1 MRKPTAAVIAAL
13 AGAMF
18 PTTGFTQDIEAGVSA
33 YDTGDY
39 EKALKKNR
47 PLAEQGDADAQIILG
62 FMYTLGRGVAKN
74 DAEAV
79 RWYRLAAAQGKAH
92 AQLSLGN
99 MYNEGRGVPKSVAE
113 AVRWYRLA
121 AEQGYA
127 RAQLNLGVMYGSGQ
141 GMPQNLVT
149 AYMWVNLA
157 VAQGYE
163 YSLHAKNVLIKQM
176 TSADISRAQQLS
188 QACLARNYK
197 GC

>member
-74 DAEAV
+74 D
-79 RWYRLAAAQGKAH
+79 
-92 AQLSLGN
+92 
-99 MYNEGRGVPKSVAE
+99 AE